1 MGIDLNPKKRG
12 LYGVGRDCPPPTPT
26 KERHEM
32 PVEIT
37 TLNRQQNFR
46 LSAES
51 AAEMAPLIAVL
62 VSPSAAGPLTLEVL
76 ADDMDELADAI
87 TVLSGQMDDPDRIAA
102 IRVDQIACCVQ
113 LDIAARPVDPRR
125 LN

>member
-1 MGIDLNPKKRG
+1 
-12 LYGVGRDCPPPTPT
+12 
-26 KERHEM
+26 M

-62 VSPSAAGPLTLEVL
+62 VSPSAAGPLTLEIHT
-76 ADDMDELADAI
+76 DDLPELLDAI
-87 TVLSGQMDDPDRIAA
+87 VTVSRQMDDPDRIAA
-102 IRVDQIACCVQ
+102 IRVDEIACCVQ
-113 LDIAARPVDPRR
+113 LAIAALPVDPRR